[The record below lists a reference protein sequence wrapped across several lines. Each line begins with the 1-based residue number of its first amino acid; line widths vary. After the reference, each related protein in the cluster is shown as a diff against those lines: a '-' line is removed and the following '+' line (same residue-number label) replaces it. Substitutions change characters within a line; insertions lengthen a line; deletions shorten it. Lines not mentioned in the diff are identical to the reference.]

1 MDTDTDKLIGEQ
13 KRSLQEALDS
23 MRKLI
28 NLVAA

>member
-23 MRKLI
+23 MKKIR
-28 NLVAA
+28 NLEAV